1 MKISTKGRYALR
13 VMLDLATN
21 KSDDFIPLKD
31 ISKRQDITV
40 KYLEQII
47 SPLSKAGY
55 LLSSRG
61 SGGGYRL
68 AKSPKSYTIGDI
80 LRTTEGNLSVVACL
94 DSNSNN
100 CGRAE
105 NCLTLPFWQ
114 GFNKVVKDYVDNV
127 TLEDLLNNSEDTY
140 YANSI

>member
-21 KSDDFIPLKD
+21 NSDEFIPLKD

-47 SPLSKAGY
+47 SPLNKAGY
-55 LLSSRG
+55 LISSRG

-68 AKSPKSYTIGDI
+68 AKSPKDYTIGDI

-94 DSNSNN
+94 DSDIGN
-100 CGRAE
+100 CNRSE

-114 GFNKVVKDYVDNV
+114 GFNKVVADYVDGI
-127 TLEDLLNNSEDTY
+127 TLEDLLNKAEDSY
-140 YANSI
+140 YAVSI